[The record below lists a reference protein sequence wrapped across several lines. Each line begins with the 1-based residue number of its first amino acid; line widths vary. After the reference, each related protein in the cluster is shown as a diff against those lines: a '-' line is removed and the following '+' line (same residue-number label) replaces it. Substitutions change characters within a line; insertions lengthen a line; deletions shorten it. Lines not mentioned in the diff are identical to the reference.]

1 MAGRST
7 SRHPH
12 GLCSVAVGYG
22 WPEMVLLVLALI
34 SGLSF
39 LRYGFNVLF
48 RIRLRG
54 DFIRYGIPGTRNIV
68 GVLEILGGAAVLLGL
83 MFAPLGA
90 FGAAGLTVM
99 MLLGVA
105 VRVRVHDA
113 LWLMFPAA
121 SLGILNAVLVVLF
134 VRSQ

>member
-1 MAGRST
+1 
-7 SRHPH
+7 
-12 GLCSVAVGYG
+12 
-22 WPEMVLLVLALI
+22 MVLLVLALI

-68 GVLEILGGAAVLLGL
+68 GVLEILGGAAVLLGP

-90 FGAAGLTVM
+90 FGAAGLTVLM
-99 MLLGVA
+99 ILGVA
-105 VRVRVHDA
+105 VRIRVHDA
-113 LWLMFPAA
+113 LWLMLPATI
-121 SLGILNAVLVVLF
+121 LGALNAVLIVLF
-134 VRSQ
+134 LHA